1 MEWTRRHNVNRG
13 YMRLEV
19 WNDAMELFKLTWT
32 SVNRAEKVDLKL
44 KSQIFNSVQSIS
56 ANIAEGYCRKSV
68 KEYLQF
74 LYIALGSTGEA
85 LTRMI
90 GLMQCGILPNQA
102 FEEFDILHYA
112 VENKLLALVKS
123 LQTKAKTKEW
133 NEEIANARSSHSG

>member
-32 SVNRAEKVDLKL
+32 SVNHAEKVDMKL
-44 KSQIFNSVQSIS
+44 KSQILNSVQSIS
-56 ANIAEGYCRKSV
+56 ANIAEGYCRRSI

-90 GLMQCGILPNQA
+90 GLMQCGIIPNQA
-102 FEEFDILHYA
+102 FQDFDALHYA
-112 VENKLLALVKS
+112 VENKLLALVRS
-123 LQTKAKTKEW
+123 LQTRAKTKEW
-133 NEEIANARSSHSG
+133 NEEIANTRSSNSE